1 MSASPHGPAMQDKE
15 IFTAEHRQL
24 RETVRKF
31 AKSLAPFAEQWDE
44 EGIFPREVFKQAG
57 DLGLLG
63 IGHSPEYGG
72 MGLDWWYTCAWAE
85 ELIHTDS
92 AGVNMALMVQS
103 DMATPI
109 INEIGSDEVKRNF
122 LAPAIKGEMIAA
134 LGVSEPGGGSDVAA
148 IRTTARRDGD
158 DYVIS
163 GQKLWITN
171 GTRCDFITLAVRTG
185 EEGYGGISLLVFPT
199 DVKGFQVGKSIKK
212 IGNKASDTAEL
223 FFDECRVPRRY
234 LLGQENMG
242 FYHIMTNFQGERLI
256 AAVGSVAGMEKAVR
270 GAIKYSREREAFGKP
285 VGKFQVWRHKF
296 AEHLT
301 SIEAARRLTYFAVD
315 KFVKSPKQATREITM
330 AKLFAG
336 DLMQRV
342 MYDCMQVHGGFGYT
356 TEYSVGRAW
365 TDARLIT
372 IGGGTSEVMKE
383 ILVKLEG
390 L

>member
-134 LGVSEPGGGSDVAA
+134 LGVSEPGGRQRCGGHPHDGAA
-148 IRTTARRDGD
+148 G
-158 DYVIS
+158 
-163 GQKLWITN
+163 W
-171 GTRCDFITLAVRTG
+171 
-185 EEGYGGISLLVFPT
+185 
-199 DVKGFQVGKSIKK
+199 
-212 IGNKASDTAEL
+212 
-223 FFDECRVPRRY
+223 
-234 LLGQENMG
+234 
-242 FYHIMTNFQGERLI
+242 
-256 AAVGSVAGMEKAVR
+256 
-270 GAIKYSREREAFGKP
+270 
-285 VGKFQVWRHKF
+285 
-296 AEHLT
+296 
-301 SIEAARRLTYFAVD
+301 RRLCDQRPEALD
-315 KFVKSPKQATREITM
+315 HQRHALR
-330 AKLFAG
+330 LHHAG
-336 DLMQRV
+336 GA
-342 MYDCMQVHGGFGYT
+342 HGGG
-356 TEYSVGRAW
+356 GLWRAFRCW
-365 TDARLIT
+365 
-372 IGGGTSEVMKE
+372 SSPPM
-383 ILVKLEG
+383 
-390 L
+390 